1 MMKHNELDDL
11 AASGNDDYQV
21 SDYDDDYYEGDE
33 EEEEDDKDYQDLE
46 AYNDTIVFCDDD
58 DIDYTDNNVVSITA
72 WPQSYRQSM
81 DFYTSVSPPIPMGFL
96 CGVRTSKMSPRYA
109 ANHPH
114 DDLLLN
120 KPLLL
125 DSTTPVVGSSN
136 QKKDYQEGKV
146 QDGSTIITPTSS
158 YSNLRH
164 VASTVDLPPSKQQS
178 SSTAQALL
186 NGINVLCGIGLLT
199 TPYALREGG
208 WLSLILLVGFSIIA
222 CYTGILLQRCL
233 ESNPGLK
240 TFPDIG
246 QAAFGRAG
254 RLAIAIVLY
263 FELYGSCVE
272 FITMISDNMTSVLS
286 NNISMSLEGIF
297 DLSSH
302 QIFAISATL
311 VILPTVWLKNLSL
324 LSYFSIGGVVSSILV
339 ALCLLWTGVVNN
351 VGFHGRG
358 PILNMASLS
367 STIGIYGYAFSG
379 HSVFPN
385 IYTSMKKPSRF
396 PFVLIGSFIFC
407 SFLYIGVAVCA
418 FLMFGDSTQSQFTLN
433 MPKQFVASK
442 IAIWTMVVNPITK
455 YALTLTPV
463 TLSLEELLPEAL
475 REYYIVSI
483 FIRTILVLSTLVV
496 ALTVPFFAIVMQLL
510 GSICSMLV
518 SFIIPCACYIS
529 LFRGKLTKF
538 QIAGSVFIMIVG
550 MICSCL
556 GTHSAITGL
565 IQQRVT

>member
-1 MMKHNELDDL
+1 MKNDDL
-11 AASGNDDYQV
+11 DLAGSGNDDQV
-21 SDYDDDYYEGDE
+21 SDHDDHHLDDDNEDDYDDD
-33 EEEEDDKDYQDLE
+33 KNYQDLE
-46 AYNDTIVFCDDD
+46 AYNDTIIFCDDD
-58 DIDYTDNNVVSITA
+58 DDNENVVSTTA

-81 DFYTSVSPPIPMGFL
+81 DFYTSVSPPLPMVLL

-109 ANHPH
+109 DPH
-114 DDLLLN
+114 DLFLN
-120 KPLLL
+120 KPLLVDSSPTIFNNNKKL
-125 DSTTPVVGSSN
+125 SVDQSNSNEEVDQEKQEDSTT
-136 QKKDYQEGKV
+136 
-146 QDGSTIITPTSS
+146 TPTSFS
-158 YSNLRH
+158 YPKLPG
-164 VASTVDLPPSKQQS
+164 STELLPPSKQQS

-199 TPYALREGG
+199 TPYALKEGG
-208 WLSLILLVGFSIIA
+208 WLSLTFVVVFSVIA

-233 ESNPGLK
+233 ESNSGLK
-240 TFPDIG
+240 TYPDIG

-272 FITMISDNMTSVLS
+272 FITMISDNVTSVFS
-286 NNISMSLEGIF
+286 DNISMSFDGIF
-297 DLSSH
+297 DLNSH
-302 QIFAISATL
+302 QIFAIAAAL

-324 LSYFSIGGVVSSILV
+324 LSYFSIGGVASSILV
-339 ALCLLWTGVVNN
+339 ALCLLWTGVVNK

-358 PILNMASLS
+358 PILDIANLS

-396 PFVLIGSFIFC
+396 PFVLIGSFFFC
-407 SFLYIGVAVCA
+407 GFLYIGVAVCA
-418 FLMFGDSTQSQFTLN
+418 FLMFGDSVQSQFTLN

-463 TLSLEELLPEAL
+463 TLSLEELLPVTL

-483 FIRTILVLSTLVV
+483 FIRTVLVISSLVV
-496 ALTVPFFAIVMQLL
+496 ALNVPFFAIVMQLL
-510 GSICSMLV
+510 GSVCSMLV
-518 SFIIPCACYIS
+518 SFIFPCACYIS
-529 LFRGKLTKF
+529 LFKGKLTKF
-538 QIAGSVFIMIVG
+538 QIAGSIFIMIVG

-556 GTHSAITGL
+556 GTHSAITRL
-565 IQQRVT
+565 IQQQVNS

>member
-72 WPQSYRQSM
+72 WPQSY
-81 DFYTSVSPPIPMGFL
+81 
-96 CGVRTSKMSPRYA
+96 
-109 ANHPH
+109 
-114 DDLLLN
+114 
-120 KPLLL
+120 
-125 DSTTPVVGSSN
+125 
-136 QKKDYQEGKV
+136 
-146 QDGSTIITPTSS
+146 
-158 YSNLRH
+158 RH

-254 RLAIAIVLY
+254 RLAIA
-263 FELYGSCVE
+263 GSCVE

-324 LSYFSIGGVVSSILV
+324 LSYFSIGGVVHQYWWHFACCGLV
-339 ALCLLWTGVVNN
+339 W
-351 VGFHGRG
+351 
-358 PILNMASLS
+358 
-367 STIGIYGYAFSG
+367 
-379 HSVFPN
+379 
-385 IYTSMKKPSRF
+385 
-396 PFVLIGSFIFC
+396 
-407 SFLYIGVAVCA
+407 
-418 FLMFGDSTQSQFTLN
+418 
-433 MPKQFVASK
+433 
-442 IAIWTMVVNPITK
+442 
-455 YALTLTPV
+455 
-463 TLSLEELLPEAL
+463 
-475 REYYIVSI
+475 
-483 FIRTILVLSTLVV
+483 
-496 ALTVPFFAIVMQLL
+496 
-510 GSICSMLV
+510 
-518 SFIIPCACYIS
+518 
-529 LFRGKLTKF
+529 
-538 QIAGSVFIMIVG
+538 
-550 MICSCL
+550 
-556 GTHSAITGL
+556 
-565 IQQRVT
+565 